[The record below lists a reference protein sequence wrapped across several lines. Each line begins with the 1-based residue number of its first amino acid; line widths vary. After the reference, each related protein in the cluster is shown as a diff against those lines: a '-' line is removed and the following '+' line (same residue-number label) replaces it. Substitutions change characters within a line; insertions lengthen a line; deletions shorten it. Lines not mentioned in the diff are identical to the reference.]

1 LTDHDALYLGKPFP
15 NHFDRPPKPI
25 IKSIFCALI
34 AESERSSSFFSSKA
48 SAGRSLLALQF
59 QSCVSWCG
67 DIVRSVGVMAAV
79 TLSLAGKTAV
89 VTGGSQGIGR
99 AISLLLAKHGANVV
113 VNFSR
118 NVEKANEVVAEIEL
132 GAKGKAVAV
141 QADVSKASAVKAL
154 FDKAEESFGKIHIV
168 VNSAGIILTN
178 FPSLA
183 ETTEEEWDW
192 VAAVNTKGAFL
203 VSREA
208 AKRIPPGGGGRIV
221 NITTTLVATTLPGN
235 AAYTASNAAVES
247 FTKTLAKE
255 LRGKQITANCVAPGA
270 TATDAFFAGRS
281 AAMIETSVKMSPLER
296 LGEPSD
302 IANVVLFVVSDEGE
316 WLNAQVIRS
325 NGGTASAS

>member
-118 NVEKANEVVAEIEL
+118 NVEKANEV
-132 GAKGKAVAV
+132 
-141 QADVSKASAVKAL
+141 SKASAVKAL

-168 VNSAGIILTN
+168 VNYAGIILTN

-316 WLNAQVIRS
+316 WLNAQVIRP